1 MNRMTPTGMLRNR
14 RGMTLVE
21 VTFAMGVL
29 LLCAFLFSAT
39 FPVSTQSRVKA
50 DNRATATALAQ
61 RHIEA
66 IQDAG
71 FQGIQ
76 TQNVLTA
83 NGLIDGVALSSP
95 LTYSFSTVTFGTGQ
109 SPANSLP
116 QGQGLLR
123 INELAPT
130 LDEAT
135 VTVRWQENGEW
146 HAVTLSTLVAGI

>member
-1 MNRMTPTGMLRNR
+1 LDRDTPVRVLRNR
-14 RGMTLVE
+14 SGMTLVE

-39 FPVSTQSRVKA
+39 FPVSTQSRAKA

-61 RHIEA
+61 RHLEA
-66 IQDAG
+66 VQDAG
-71 FQGIQ
+71 FHGIQ

-83 NGLIDGVALSSP
+83 NGLIDGVVSASP
-95 LTYSFSTVTFGTGQ
+95 PTYSFSSITFGTGQ

-130 LDEAT
+130 LGEVT
-135 VTVRWQENGEW
+135 VTVRWRENDEW
-146 HAVTLSTLVAGI
+146 RSVTLSTLVAGI